1 MTTSVNYQNPFSKE
15 ALQLNSQELTGWAQ
29 YRDTTYGEL
38 DPFVVEAGDNLPLP
52 NNAGLVLN
60 DQIPVATDPLYDGV
74 SGKITPDKEG
84 DAYLLRI
91 GFKRFTTSNT
101 GYGEIT
107 LDIGQSDPILI
118 IPVNFPRG
126 SGSNN
131 TRSFV
136 STELIFS
143 GNDFVN
149 NGGQLFYESVR
160 GDTSLYDIRYLIS
173 RVHKSRSS

>member
-15 ALQLNSQELTGWAQ
+15 SLQLNSQEMTGWAQ
-29 YRDTTYGEL
+29 YGDTEYEEL
-38 DPFVVEAGDNLPLP
+38 SSFVVNAGDNLPLP
-52 NNAGLVLN
+52 NNAGLVLSS
-60 DQIPVATDPLYDGV
+60 QIPVATDPLYSGV

-107 LDIGQSDPILI
+107 LDIGQATPILT

-131 TRSFV
+131 TSSFV
-136 STELIFS
+136 VTELIFS
-143 GNDFVN
+143 GSDFVT

-160 GDTSLYDIRYLIS
+160 GNTSIYDIRYLIS
-173 RVHKSRSS
+173 RIHKAR